1 MNMLEVESECPV
13 NIQDSFYLSTKAEKK
28 KKTHEYISHRIKSRR
43 QRLVDQK
50 QGLMKDVGIGE
61 VADDAAGF
69 SVS

>member
-13 NIQDSFYLSTKAEKK
+13 NIQDSFYLSTKAEK